1 MKKIYQLL
9 ACLAVAS
16 GMMGMQANAL
26 AQTSTDKP
34 AAKAKSKA
42 KAKPAAK
49 PAEVQTPASQDEDDI
64 VPDVGQSVTFEYK
77 CELGNSITLYTNV
90 DDEKHVAMRWKK
102 RLYRLTHVDTTTG
115 AKRFENKKAGLV
127 WIGIPAKSMLLDSI
141 RGQQLANE
149 CKAPDPVAAQ
159 AKAEVSPA
167 VAAPA
172 SAAVKAPEQPQTK

>member
-16 GMMGMQANAL
+16 GVMGMQASAL

-49 PAEVQTPASQDEDDI
+49 PAEAPAAQDEDDME
-64 VPDVGQSVTFEYK
+64 PDVGQSVTFEYK
-77 CELGNSITLYTNV
+77 CELGNFITLYTNV

-102 RLYRLTHVDTTTG
+102 RLYRLTRVDTTTG

-127 WIGIPAKSMLLDSI
+127 WIGIPAKGMLLDSI

-149 CKAPDPVAAQ
+149 CKTPEPVVAQ
-159 AKAEVSPA
+159 AKAEPPA
-167 VAAPA
+167 AV
-172 SAAVKAPEQPQTK
+172 SAAAKAPEQPQTK